1 MKSSSSVIKAAQA
14 ADFVQVW
21 KPMDLNAV
29 VQSTPRTYDQLVGS
43 GKIQEV
49 HFPEIV
55 PQAATKHVQQY
66 EFASLDPANVS
77 VRTRG
82 DEAAFV
88 EATVVKRPGASSSSN
103 LRVWVAEEFQ
113 VAEEKAVEATFA
125 EEEKV
130 TREEI
135 EALRK
140 SAEEILIRA
149 QKDAEEARLRT
160 EEMIE
165 QAQMEAGRLI
175 QEAQAQR
182 DQIFEEARTQGIE
195 AARTEAQRLLGMVAT
210 VLNEAKQWRDDVLA
224 RAEEDI
230 IGMLQAI
237 AQKLFGNGYRLDASA
252 IEEMVGRAITEA
264 ARLGNLR
271 VYMHP
276 EDQSRLLSLW
286 QESELVVNGQKI
298 QLVASQ
304 EVLPGGCF
312 IEGEFGSVDSRIE
325 AQLALI
331 QEKIASTLKNR
342 EEPAEE

>member
-14 ADFVQVW
+14 ADFVQAW
-21 KPMDLNAV
+21 KPMDLNMVA
-29 VQSTPRTYDQLVGS
+29 QPETRMYDQPVS
-43 GKIQEV
+43 SEKIQEV
-49 HFPEIV
+49 HFPEIGA
-55 PQAATKHVQQY
+55 QTAAKRVQQY
-66 EFASLDPANVS
+66 EFASFHATQVN
-77 VRTRG
+77 VRTREEG
-82 DEAAFV
+82 GV
-88 EATVVKRPGASSSSN
+88 EATVTKHLGAPSSPAN

-113 VAEEKAVEATFA
+113 VAEEKAVEETVA

-160 EEMIE
+160 EEMIK
-165 QAQMEAGRLI
+165 QAQMQAERLL
-175 QEAQAQR
+175 QEARAQR

-195 AARTEAQRLLGMVAT
+195 AARTEAQHLLGMVAT
-210 VLNEAKQWRDDVLA
+210 VLNETKQWRDDVLA

-230 IGMLQAI
+230 IGMVQAI

-331 QEKIASTLKNR
+331 QQEISSTLKNR
-342 EEPAEE
+342 EEMTEE